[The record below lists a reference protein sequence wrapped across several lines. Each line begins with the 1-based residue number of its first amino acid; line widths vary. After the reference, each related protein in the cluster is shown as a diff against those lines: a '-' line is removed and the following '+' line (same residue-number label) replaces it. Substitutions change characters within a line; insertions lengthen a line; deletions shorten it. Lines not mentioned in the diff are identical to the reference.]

1 MSNAVYFDQ
10 IKQLVE
16 LQKVDDAIHA
26 VKQDLSR
33 APSELDSLEQ
43 RFAAIETQ
51 RNYILD
57 KLSHL
62 QDQQKRLSLE
72 IDDDSA
78 RIKKSKNKLMQ
89 VGNQREYHAMMR
101 EMDSM
106 EKVNRSREEEK
117 MTLLEEL
124 QYQNDAL
131 AEIDLTYTAIK
142 AELEVKRDGLEEK
155 LQKGN
160 AALEVLNEKRA
171 GASKNIPQPVFMRYE
186 FIRRRLEHPV
196 IVAVKE
202 GICSGCNI
210 SVPPQSF
217 IELQRGQ
224 QILSCPN
231 CQRSASI
238 TVTGQTNPPR
248 LGPSGPR
255 ITGMSPVKSTA
266 PMAYGLSWMLEGCR
280 PASPPSAQIG
290 RAHV

>member
-1 MSNAVYFDQ
+1 MSNAVYFEQ

-51 RNYILD
+51 RNYILE

-62 QDQQKRLSLE
+62 QDQQKRLSVE

-78 RIKKSKNKLMQ
+78 RIKKSKNKLMA
-89 VGNQREYHAMMR
+89 VGNTREYHAMMR

-160 AALEVLNEKRA
+160 AALEILNDKRTV
-171 GASKNIPQPVFMRYE
+171 ASKNIPQPVFMRYE
-186 FIRRRLEHPV
+186 FIRRRLEHPG

-202 GICSGCNI
+202 GICSGCHI

-231 CQRSASI
+231 CQRLIFWCEHFSMEEVAPVAQKP
-238 TVTGQTNPPR
+238 VT
-248 LGPSGPR
+248 L
-255 ITGMSPVKSTA
+255 VD
-266 PMAYGLSWMLEGCR
+266 
-280 PASPPSAQIG
+280 
-290 RAHV
+290 

>member
-1 MSNAVYFDQ
+1 MA
-10 IKQLVE
+10 
-16 LQKVDDAIHA
+16 
-26 VKQDLSR
+26 
-33 APSELDSLEQ
+33 
-43 RFAAIETQ
+43 
-51 RNYILD
+51 
-57 KLSHL
+57 
-62 QDQQKRLSLE
+62 
-72 IDDDSA
+72 
-78 RIKKSKNKLMQ
+78 

-160 AALEVLNEKRA
+160 AALEGLNGKRA
-171 GASKNIPQPVFMRYE
+171 SASKNIPQPVFMRYE

-202 GICSGCNI
+202 GICSGCHI
-210 SVPPQSF
+210 AVPPQSF

-231 CQRSASI
+231 CQRLIFWCEHFSVEDAPQCAQKPVTI
-238 TVTGQTNPPR
+238 TD
-248 LGPSGPR
+248 
-255 ITGMSPVKSTA
+255 
-266 PMAYGLSWMLEGCR
+266 
-280 PASPPSAQIG
+280 
-290 RAHV
+290 

>member
-1 MSNAVYFDQ
+1 
-10 IKQLVE
+10 
-16 LQKVDDAIHA
+16 
-26 VKQDLSR
+26 
-33 APSELDSLEQ
+33 
-43 RFAAIETQ
+43 
-51 RNYILD
+51 
-57 KLSHL
+57 
-62 QDQQKRLSLE
+62 
-72 IDDDSA
+72 
-78 RIKKSKNKLMQ
+78 MQ

-196 IVAVKE
+196 IVGVKE
-202 GICSGCNI
+202 GICSGCHI

-231 CQRSASI
+231 CQRLIFWCEHFSMEEVAPAPKKP
-238 TVTGQTNPPR
+238 VT
-248 LGPSGPR
+248 L
-255 ITGMSPVKSTA
+255 VD
-266 PMAYGLSWMLEGCR
+266 
-280 PASPPSAQIG
+280 
-290 RAHV
+290 